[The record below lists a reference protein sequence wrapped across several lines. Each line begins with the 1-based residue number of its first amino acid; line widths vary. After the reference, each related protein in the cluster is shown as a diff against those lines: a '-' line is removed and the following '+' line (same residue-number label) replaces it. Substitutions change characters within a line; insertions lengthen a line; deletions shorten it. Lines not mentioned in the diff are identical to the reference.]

1 MFVLIK
7 NKITGEYNTIYKRD
21 VQEFKNLYNFFKSDP
36 KLPENSTPDFNF
48 EIIEDLGEIKKI
60 LEDKFTSKGRG
71 GEYNEN
77 APSCTNIAY
86 NLFPMFINSDKFLLR
101 WKNNT
106 PLKEQEGDKEHILQK
121 GTWCHKILELWVTDK
136 DAREKD
142 KPLITQLKILKNT
155 KKPSKKILKQI
166 DDKIISDIRRYSTK
180 MYILF

>member
-1 MFVLIK
+1 MFILIR
-7 NKITGEYNTIYKRD
+7 NKITGEYNTIYKRE

-36 KLPENSTPDFNF
+36 KLPENSVPDFNF
-48 EIIEDLGEIKKI
+48 EIIEDLSEIKKI

-77 APSCTNIAY
+77 LPSCTNVAY
-86 NLFPMFINSDKFLLR
+86 TLFPMFINSDKFLLR

-121 GTWCHKILELWVTDK
+121 GTWCHKILELWITDK

-142 KPLITQLKILKNT
+142 KPLITQLKILQNT
-155 KKPSKKILKQI
+155 KKPSKKIFHYCLHGI
-166 DDKIISDIRRYSTK
+166 
-180 MYILF
+180 